1 MAFLSRLCCLLLWV
15 AGLFPLS
22 VLAATQQQ
30 MRDPE
35 MLELHARGCT
45 AYHSRHDREE
55 GMRLFKE
62 LEATAIR
69 KENNYWLGSALWKQA
84 QVFSDEGNQT
94 GSIELFEKSFA
105 AFNRDPDFAGTANH
119 LLLLANLFMN
129 YESRGQRGESLR
141 IHQAMIPATGLN
153 LMRTSKLPA
162 DTPLF
167 DLPEDR
173 LAQVK
178 NMAFISILY
187 ATEIRLRFESGEDA
201 NALALAEKID
211 RRLAG
216 TVLPREVTI
225 YAGILETLV
234 KLHLA
239 AGRAAE
245 AEQVL
250 LRLIDLQ
257 KIPKSEAYDEVLGA
271 RIDLALLRCRQGAD
285 PAPLLAD
292 ALSAIAAAEERRWTQ
307 RRLIGTGKVARMQAH
322 TGNFTAARLIMD
334 AAIAETRT
342 LDEPR
347 LLAELLLTRAEL
359 RLDSGLWKGVQFD
372 LFEALK
378 WYRQQGGL
386 RAETAAYVQYVRY
399 LRMAGKTS
407 AAHETI
413 ARAKACLRSFPDAT
427 LRAVLNAEIPLV
439 AALPAE
445 PALPV
450 VESVSED
457 PASASDLQ
465 PVELTT
471 RISETWS
478 AKGRFTLT
486 NPGKVPETGWLA
498 AKGVALEA
506 VWDEDAFLWRV
517 HAAVDGTQ
525 LEVKQ
530 KLTLQ
535 PLDQAT
541 IVLTVDPILAREG
554 NIRLTWSGRAGIQT
568 AWWRYTQGK
577 IEGDVAVIDANLA
590 VENPF
595 YSVPLHH
602 YIVRMNPDAGGS
614 QNLRVSTTEPCR
626 VELVDAATGRVVA
639 VDATGDGDFRGV
651 GDVIFADG
659 NLDGVPDLRFDKG
672 QRVATLEIQLYPI
685 SRYDEVGVKVELQQR
700 NGDWAL
706 SATDRLIGN
715 E

>member
-1 MAFLSRLCCLLLWV
+1 MKTVQRLLLLWLT
-15 AGLFPLS
+15 GLLLNVSF
-22 VLAATQQQ
+22 AATQVE
-30 MRDPE
+30 MLDPE
-35 MLELHARGCT
+35 LRELHARGC
-45 AYHSRHDREE
+45 AVYHGKHDRE
-55 GMRLFKE
+55 GGLALFKE
-62 LEATAIR
+62 LETRATE
-69 KENNYWLGSALWKQA
+69 KNNLYWLGSALWKQA
-84 QVFSDEGNQT
+84 QVFSDDGNQA
-94 GSIELFEKSFA
+94 GSIALFEKSLA
-105 AFNRDPDFAGTANH
+105 SSSRDPDFAGTANH
-119 LLLLANLFMN
+119 LLLLGNLFTN
-129 YESRGQRGESLR
+129 YENRGQRGESLR

-167 DLPEDR
+167 DLPEEQ
-173 LAQVK
+173 LAQLK

-187 ATEIRLRFESGEDA
+187 ATEIRLRFESGNDA
-201 NALALAEKID
+201 GALALAEKID

-216 TVLPREVTI
+216 TTRPREVTI
-225 YAGILETLV
+225 YAGILETLA

-239 AGRAAE
+239 AGRTAE

-250 LRLIDLQ
+250 IRLIDLQ
-257 KIPKSEAYDEVLGA
+257 KIPKSEAFDEILAA
-271 RIDLALLRCRQGAD
+271 RIDLALLRCKQGAE

-292 ALSAIAAAEERRWTQ
+292 ALAAIASAEEKRWPQ
-307 RRLIGTGKVARMQAH
+307 RRLVGTGKIARMKAH
-322 TGNFTAARLIMD
+322 AGEFTAARLIMD
-334 AAIAETRT
+334 AAVTETRT

-359 RLDSGLWKGVQFD
+359 RLDSGLWKGAQFD

-399 LRMAGKTS
+399 LRMAGKTTE
-407 AAHETI
+407 ALATI
-413 ARAKACLRSFPDAT
+413 ARAKACLSNFPDTT
-427 LRAVLNAEIPLV
+427 LRAILNAEIPLV
-439 AALPAE
+439 AALRDDTPPTVPE
-445 PALPV
+445 TV
-450 VESVSED
+450 VSID
-457 PASASDLQ
+457 PARASDLQ

-486 NPGKVPETGWLA
+486 NPGTVAETGWIT

-506 VWDEDAFLWRV
+506 AWDADAFLWRV
-517 HAAVDGTQ
+517 HAALAGTRV
-525 LEVKQ
+525 EVKQ
-530 KLTLQ
+530 KITLQ

-541 IVLTVDPILAREG
+541 IVLTVDPALAKDG
-554 NIRLTWSGRAGIQT
+554 DLQLTWTGQAGPQT

-577 IEGDVAVIDANLA
+577 VEGDVAVIDANLA

-614 QNLRVSTTEPCR
+614 QNLRVSTTQPCR
-626 VELVDAATGRVVA
+626 VELVDAATGKVVA
-639 VDATGDGDFRGV
+639 VDATGDGDFKGV

-659 NLDGVPDLRFDKG
+659 NLDGIPDLRFDKG

-685 SRYDEVGVKVELQQR
+685 SRYDEVGVKLELQQR
-700 NGDWAL
+700 NGTWTV
-706 SATDRLIGN
+706 SATDRLIGK